1 MTDSHDTGD
10 RYERGFVRYAELG
23 GTGTR
28 GHVYDDLA
36 SVAPDLPRFVIE
48 FGYGDIHSRP
58 GLDAAR
64 RELVILGS
72 LITLGGV
79 EPQIEVHIAAAL
91 NTGLTPAEI
100 VEAILQVLPY
110 GGFPRVVAAMNV
122 ARTVFEARDLLPVL
136 QP

>member
-1 MTDSHDTGD
+1 MDDE
-10 RYERGFVRYAELG
+10 RYERGFLRYAELG

-28 GHVYDDLA
+28 GHVYDDFA
-36 SVAPDLPRFVIE
+36 SIAPDLPRFVIE

-79 EPQIEVHIAAAL
+79 EPQLEVHVGAAL
-91 NTGLTPAEI
+91 NAGLTPAEI

-110 GGFPRVVAAMNV
+110 GGFPRVVAAINV
-122 ARTVFEARDLLPVL
+122 AKRVFEARDLLPVNA
-136 QP
+136 QQSTA

>member
-1 MTDSHDTGD
+1 MSDTED
-10 RYERGFVRYAELG
+10 RYERGFLRYAELG

-36 SVAPDLPRFVIE
+36 EICPDLPRFVIE

-79 EPQIEVHIAAAL
+79 EAQLEVHVGSAL
-91 NTGLTPAEI
+91 NAGLEPAEI

-110 GGFPRVVAAMNV
+110 AGFPRVVAAMNI
-122 ARTVFEARDLLPVL
+122 AKRVFGSRNLLPL
-136 QP
+136 SRSL

>member
-1 MTDSHDTGD
+1 MSDTED
-10 RYERGFVRYAELG
+10 RYERGFLRYAELG
-23 GTGTR
+23 GTGTP

-36 SVAPDLPRFVIE
+36 DISPDLPRFVIE

-72 LITLGGV
+72 LVALGGV
-79 EPQIEVHIAAAL
+79 EPQLEVHVASAL
-91 NTGLTPAEI
+91 SAGLEPTEI

-110 GGFPRVVAAMNV
+110 AGFPRVVNAMNI
-122 ARTVFEARDLLPVL
+122 AKRVFESRNLLPL
-136 QP
+136 SGSL